1 MATGRGRRRAPVIE
15 RLREEPYRFE
25 FAQAVRIL
33 ELMRPDAPAVGTGS
47 VPEREAVRFSSTIH
61 SGFPASELD
70 RVDFEPGSNRPA
82 RLSVNFLGLAG
93 HQGPL
98 PEPFVSLVQR
108 RSIQKDNGLRDFLDL
123 FNHRL
128 ISLLT
133 RIKRKHSPVLDPR
146 PPHETHFARYLAAT
160 MGMGTGGLSNRLG
173 VPDRALLYYA
183 GLMSNRPRP
192 LSALLVML
200 RHYLNA
206 PVSCR
211 PFRGAWYRLAED
223 QITVLG
229 RYGRNQRL
237 GRGAVLGSRVW
248 GQDWCFELS
257 IGPVGWRLF
266 RDLLPDGRGHR
277 PLLALI
283 RLHVGHEFDC
293 DIRLRLKRDDVP
305 QSRLVRGDEAPRL
318 GWTSFLTTRPVQTDD
333 DQVILRARWQAT

>member
-1 MATGRGRRRAPVIE
+1 MATGRGRRRTPVVE
-15 RLREEPYRFE
+15 RLQEEPYRFE

-33 ELMRPDAPAVGTGS
+33 ELLRPDAPPVGSSS
-47 VPEREAVRFSSTIH
+47 VPEREAVHFSSSID

-70 RVDFEPGSNRPA
+70 RVELPSEPGKPA
-82 RLSVNFLGLAG
+82 RMAVNFLGLAG

-146 PPHETHFARYLAAT
+146 PPHETHFARYLLSAV
-160 MGMGTGGLSNRLG
+160 GMGTPGLANRMS
-173 VPDRALLYYA
+173 VPDRALLFYG
-183 GLMSNRPRP
+183 GLLSNRPRP

-200 RHYLNA
+200 RHYLKA
-206 PVSCR
+206 PVACR

-229 RYGRNQRL
+229 QGGRNQRL
-237 GRGAVLGSRVW
+237 GRGTVLGGRVW
-248 GQDWCFELS
+248 RQDWRFELA
-257 IGPVGWRLF
+257 IGPLSWPLF
-266 RDLLPDGRGHR
+266 RDLLPDGRGYE
-277 PLLALI
+277 PLQSMI
-283 RLHVGHEFDC
+283 RLHVGHELDY
-293 DIRLRLKRDDVP
+293 DIRLSLARNDVP
-305 QSRLVRGDEAPRL
+305 ESRLGSGDEAPRL
-318 GWTSFLTTRPVQTDD
+318 GWTSFLRTRPAAADD
-333 DQVILRARWQAT
+333 EQVVLRARWQDA